1 MPAPTVGLQD
11 PELAAAMKVLAD
23 QGKPGGIMRTWYC
36 DECSK
41 ASGKHTIHVDK
52 GRAGCATCAPYE
64 ARVGVSW

>member
-1 MPAPTVGLQD
+1 
-11 PELAAAMKVLAD
+11 MKVLAD